1 MLTQLEVG
9 GWRAEEVS
17 VFRVQCSGKKRSEV
31 GDQKSEISKGKKVDE
46 GSGFRVPKRFRCSVF
61 MEEKGGE
68 RMTGVRRGFQ
78 LPET

>member
-31 GDQKSEISKGKKVDE
+31 GGQRSEISKGKKQDK
-46 GSGFRVPKRFRCSVF
+46 GSGFRVPKRFQCSVF
-61 MEEKGGE
+61 REEKVGDRRTE
-68 RMTGVRRGFQ
+68 VRRSFQ